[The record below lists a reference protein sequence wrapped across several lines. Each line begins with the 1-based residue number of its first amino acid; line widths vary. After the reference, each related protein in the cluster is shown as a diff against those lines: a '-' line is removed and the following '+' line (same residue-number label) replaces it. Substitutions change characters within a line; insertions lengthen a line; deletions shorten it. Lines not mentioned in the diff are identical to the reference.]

1 MAEGPVKSS
10 RRMLLLLAPAAV
22 AGAQL
27 PDPQTAPFKT
37 DEKGPDVRLPNGKRQ
52 LDEILKAEHEQNVRD
67 AHELTALATSFET
80 EMEKT
85 DRFVLSLP
93 LLKKLDDMEKLVRR
107 IRTRIRK

>member
-1 MAEGPVKSS
+1 MAS
-10 RRMLLLLAPAAV
+10 RRMLLLLGPAAL
-22 AGAQL
+22 AKAAQL
-27 PDPQTAPFKT
+27 PDGSFPQQRDPK
-37 DEKGPDVRLPNGKRQ
+37 EPDGRLPNGKRQ

-67 AHELTALATSFET
+67 AHELTTLASSFET

>member
-1 MAEGPVKSS
+1 
-10 RRMLLLLAPAAV
+10 MLLLLAPV
-22 AGAQL
+22 AMARAAQL
-27 PDPQTAPFKT
+27 PDGSFPQQRDPK
-37 DEKGPDVRLPNGKRQ
+37 EPDGRLPNGKRQ

-67 AHELTALATSFET
+67 AHELSALASSFET
-80 EMEKT
+80 DMEKT

>member
-1 MAEGPVKSS
+1 
-10 RRMLLLLAPAAV
+10 MLLLLGPAAL
-22 AGAQL
+22 AKAAQL
-27 PDPQTAPFKT
+27 PDGNFPQQRDPK
-37 DEKGPDVRLPNGKRQ
+37 EPDGRLPNGKRQ

-67 AHELTALATSFET
+67 AHELTTLASSFET

>member
-1 MAEGPVKSS
+1 MAS
-10 RRMLLLLAPAAV
+10 RRTLLLLTPV
-22 AGAQL
+22 ALARAAQL
-27 PDPQTAPFKT
+27 PDSSFPEQREPKAP
-37 DEKGPDVRLPNGKRQ
+37 DARLPNGKRQ

-67 AHELTALATSFET
+67 AHELTSLAGSFET

-107 IRTRIRK
+107 IRARIRK

>member
-1 MAEGPVKSS
+1 
-10 RRMLLLLAPAAV
+10 MLLLLAPAAL
-22 AGAQL
+22 ARAAQL
-27 PDPQTAPFKT
+27 PEGGFPEQKDPKA
-37 DEKGPDVRLPNGKRQ
+37 PDVRLPNGKRQ

-67 AHELTALATSFET
+67 AHELTALATLFET

>member
-1 MAEGPVKSS
+1 
-10 RRMLLLLAPAAV
+10 MLLLLAPAAMV
-22 AGAQL
+22 KAAQL
-27 PDPQTAPFKT
+27 PDGNFPQQRDLK
-37 DEKGPDVRLPNGKRQ
+37 EPDGRLPNGKRQ

-67 AHELTALATSFET
+67 AHELATLASSFET